1 MRSNITAAKKKITST
16 KQYLLKNEKTIE
28 QLNYNSMFN
37 KMIYNRLKSV
47 ETEVSKFQLAS
58 SYLKSKRY
66 LDCALS
72 IPVGEGK
79 SLLEENIR
87 HKAEDLKNELSLA
100 ICLEL
105 YNFCFLTGNVILPT
119 QNTML
124 ERNKENRGEWDM
136 H

>member
-1 MRSNITAAKKKITST
+1 MK
-16 KQYLLKNEKTIE
+16 L
-28 QLNYNSMFN
+28 
-37 KMIYNRLKSV
+37 V

-66 LDCALS
+66 FDCALS

-100 ICLEL
+100 VCL
-105 YNFCFLTGNVILPT
+105 
-119 QNTML
+119 
-124 ERNKENRGEWDM
+124 
-136 H
+136 